1 MAKYFTK
8 LIMLMKYNTRYI
20 PNKKSNP
27 QERVRYIQYFLNT
40 LVPYQGEIS
49 EISLSICNN

>member
-8 LIMLMKYNTRYI
+8 LIMLMKCNTRYI

-27 QERVRYIQYFLNT
+27 QEQVRYMQYFLNT
-40 LVPYQGEIS
+40 LVPIKVK
-49 EISLSICNN
+49 